1 MFLGEV
7 SYTLEEFLS
16 VCCIF
21 GPPDEGTTK
30 CERVIDVQFFESY
43 TSIPFIKSSEGM
55 CLSCRGSWMCKVHIF
70 KVLDFL
76 KQVLIEGF
84 LSHLPLGK

>member
-1 MFLGEV
+1 MSLGEV
-7 SYTLEEFLS
+7 SCILEEFLS

-21 GPPDEGTTK
+21 GRPDEGPTK

-55 CLSCRGSWMCKVHIF
+55 CLSCRGSRRCWVHSF
-70 KVLDFL
+70 GLRHF
-76 KQVLIEGF
+76 
-84 LSHLPLGK
+84 